1 MTAAMGHHLLF
12 CRYYLIFVARTVSWS
27 LLVPENDIENSKSK
41 APEKGSEKVVDK
53 DQAKAASKSSD
64 KGADKGAEKSSDKA
78 PGPDK
83 VWVGFDLGGTKMM
96 AVVFDEDYR
105 VIGKKRRKT
114 RDKDKDGVH
123 KERLADTIRMALQ
136 DANVDPS
143 AIQGIGCGCP
153 GPLDLK
159 KGVILEAP
167 NLGWKDVALRDYLS
181 KEFSCPAE
189 ICNDVDA
196 GVYGEY
202 TVGAGRDARCV
213 LGIFPG
219 TGVGGGCVYEGKIF
233 RGTRASCMEVGFLQM
248 ATEGPSA
255 GVGPVGTLEA
265 LASRLAIAGE
275 AAKAVYRGKAP
286 HLAAL
291 AGTDLSDIRSGTL
304 AKAIAAGD
312 TVIEEIVCRAAEQI
326 GRAIGSLVNVLAP
339 DIVVIGGG
347 LVEAMPKLYLASTA
361 KGAKRNVLPALKD
374 CYQIRVAELGDYST
388 AIGAAA
394 WARKHSSMSPT
405 ST

>member
-1 MTAAMGHHLLF
+1 MSQMAAGFSRHLLF
-12 CRYYLIFVARTVSWS
+12 CLCYLIFVNRTVLWS
-27 LLVPENDIENSKSK
+27 LPVPENDIEKPKSK
-41 APEKGSEKVVDK
+41 AQVKGSEKAV
-53 DQAKAASKSSD
+53 
-64 KGADKGAEKSSDKA
+64 EKSQTKATSKLPDKA
-78 PGPDK
+78 PGPDR

-96 AVVFDEDYR
+96 AVVFDEHYR
-105 VIGKKRRKT
+105 ILGKKRRKT
-114 RDKDKDGVH
+114 RDKDGVR

-136 DANVDPS
+136 DANVDAS

-202 TVGAGRDARCV
+202 TSGAGRDARCV

-265 LASRLAIAGE
+265 IASRLAIAGE

-304 AKAIAAGD
+304 AKAIDSGD
-312 TVIEEIVCRAAEQI
+312 TVIEEIVSRAAEQI

-347 LVEAMPKLYLASTA
+347 LVEAMPKLYLASTM
-361 KGAKRNVLPALKD
+361 KGAKRNVLPSLKD
-374 CYQIRVAELGDYST
+374 CFEIRVAELGDYST
-388 AIGAAA
+388 TIGAAA
-394 WARKHSSMSPT
+394 WARKQSESDKSSR
-405 ST
+405 

>member
-1 MTAAMGHHLLF
+1 M
-12 CRYYLIFVARTVSWS
+12 
-27 LLVPENDIENSKSK
+27 PENDSEKPKNKGPEKALEKGQDK
-41 APEKGSEKVVDK
+41 APSKGSEKT
-53 DQAKAASKSSD
+53 S
-64 KGADKGAEKSSDKA
+64 
-78 PGPDK
+78 GPDK

-96 AVVFDEDYR
+96 AVVFDEDYQ
-105 VIGKKRRKT
+105 VVGKKRRKT

-136 DANVDPS
+136 DANVEPS

-167 NLGWKDVALRDYLS
+167 NLGWKDVALRDYLA
-181 KEFSCPAE
+181 KEFSCTAE

-202 TVGAGRDARCV
+202 TAGAGRDSRCV

-219 TGVGGGCVYEGKIF
+219 TGVGGGLVYEGQIF

-248 ATEGPSA
+248 ATEGPAA

-304 AKAIAAGD
+304 AKAIDAGD
-312 TVIEEIVCRAAEQI
+312 KVIEEIVCRAAEQI
-326 GRAIGSLVNVLAP
+326 GRAVGSLVNVLAP

-347 LVEAMPKLYLASTA
+347 LAEAMPKLYLTSVA
-361 KGAKRNVLPALKD
+361 KGAKRNVLPSLKD
-374 CYQIRVAELGDYST
+374 CYDIRIAELGDYST

-394 WARKHSSMSPT
+394 WARRQS
-405 ST
+405 